1 MTPYVNIHTHRPTGQ
16 LVELK
21 AAGVHPWSAEEADPD
36 HLPALGI
43 GIQAIGEIGLDY
55 ARPVDR
61 SRQEKLFRAQLVR
74 AEELRLPVVLHCVRA
89 FEPTMRILEGFTL
102 PAVIFHGF
110 IGSSQQAARATAQGY
125 YLSFGRRS
133 LASPKTREALRS
145 TPPDR
150 IFLETD
156 DEDADIECIYAHAA
170 EVLETSVEN
179 LMIATYENYKRI
191 FH

>member
-1 MTPYVNIHTHRPTGQ
+1 M
-16 LVELK
+16 
-21 AAGVHPWSAEEADPD
+21 HPWSAEEADPD

-61 SRQEKLFRAQLVR
+61 SRQEKLFRAQLIR